1 MNNLTQQISQI
12 SNYKIE
18 RFEEKTLFQNNKSSL
33 ITEQKII
40 FNNIEKNLN
49 FEYANNLSN
58 LVHFQLSAQ
67 TPIQRWYPY
76 REGYSIKLV
85 DTFLK
90 HLKIKGN
97 VFDPFAGSGT
107 TLLSA
112 RHKNLQSFGIDVNPI
127 SILISKIANTK
138 YNKNDIL
145 QIASELSIF
154 SNLKVSNSNL
164 KTSFELA
171 GKVFNKDILQTL
183 LQIKEH
189 ISRIENKKIYNIFF
203 VAWLSIIEEVSN
215 VKKEGNGIKYK
226 NRKRTSN
233 GYFTIEKEKWE
244 ESVFPKDKFQFV
256 KIKFTQKIKLISS
269 DIKENYGSIDK
280 KPQIFNNNCVN
291 FNELFNDE
299 IELTFFS
306 PPYCNSFDY
315 FEIHKVELWLGEF
328 VKNKEE
334 FRLLKN
340 SGFRSNTNALNG
352 KPINYINGHVENL
365 INLFDTKRLWN
376 KRIPNV
382 VRGYFDD
389 MHSLLK
395 NLYNQTTKSG
405 YVGIVVGN
413 SAYSGVIIPTDAIIA
428 DFAREIGFTVENIFI
443 TRHLTTSSQQKIEL
457 SQLNNFL
464 RESIIILKK

>member
-1 MNNLTQQISQI
+1 M
-12 SNYKIE
+12 
-18 RFEEKTLFQNNKSSL
+18 
-33 ITEQKII
+33 
-40 FNNIEKNLN
+40 
-49 FEYANNLSN
+49 
-58 LVHFQLSAQ
+58 
-67 TPIQRWYPY
+67 
-76 REGYSIKLV
+76 
-85 DTFLK
+85 LK
-90 HLKIKGN
+90 
-97 VFDPFAGSGT
+97 
-107 TLLSA
+107 
-112 RHKNLQSFGIDVNPI
+112 
-127 SILISKIANTK
+127 
-138 YNKNDIL
+138 
-145 QIASELSIF
+145 
-154 SNLKVSNSNL
+154 
-164 KTSFELA
+164 
-171 GKVFNKDILQTL
+171 
-183 LQIKEH
+183 
-189 ISRIENKKIYNIFF
+189 KK
-203 VAWLSIIEEVSN
+203 
-215 VKKEGNGIKYK
+215 GNGIKYK
-226 NRKRTSN
+226 NRKRTPN

-256 KIKFTQKIKLISS
+256 KTKLINKIKLISS
-269 DIKENYGSIDK
+269 DIKENYGSINR
-280 KPQIFNNNCVN
+280 KPQIFNNNCIN
-291 FNELFNDE
+291 FDKLFNNE

-328 VKNKEE
+328 VNNREE
-334 FRLLKN
+334 FKLLKN

-352 KPINYINGHVENL
+352 KPINYTNQHVEKL

-395 NLYNQTTKSG
+395 NLYNQTIKSG

-443 TRHLTTSSQQKIEL
+443 TRHLTTSSQQKVEL